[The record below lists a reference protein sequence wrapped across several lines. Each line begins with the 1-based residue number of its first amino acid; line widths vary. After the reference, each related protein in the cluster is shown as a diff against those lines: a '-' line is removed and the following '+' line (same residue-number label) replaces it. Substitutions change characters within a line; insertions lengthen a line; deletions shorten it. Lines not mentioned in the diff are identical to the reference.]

1 METNAEVANQLF
13 ETIRASYYSGF
24 LTDEQQNELL
34 DRLSHL
40 VYDDVCHLDNLIQQ
54 IADKHVCLQILAE
67 LTPKLDKLHFLNH
80 VRVECRTPKGK
91 FNPYD
96 DPKLIGMNTQI
107 CEQSNNWVARFKFA
121 VKHMDE
127 KAPLFMLRMAQLH
140 NLRTCE
146 RKQ

>member
-54 IADKHVCLQILAE
+54 IADKYFCLQILTE
-67 LTPKLDKLHFLNH
+67 ST
-80 VRVECRTPKGK
+80 T
-91 FNPYD
+91 
-96 DPKLIGMNTQI
+96 
-107 CEQSNNWVARFKFA
+107 
-121 VKHMDE
+121 
-127 KAPLFMLRMAQLH
+127 
-140 NLRTCE
+140 
-146 RKQ
+146 